1 MELCRSGRGYCN
13 ERCFDTEEYILLVN
27 DYQGIGYNNQAG
39 YMRVI
44 YKANSQM
51 GEGTI
56 LPLPYPVRYDYTSA
70 CSEPD
75 TWELS
80 EDRKPLSY
88 SYYLENTLTF
98 EEEVYREQGVY
109 LYTVDLPAGKVIET
123 VEPLTYENS
132 LHTFTNAQGFT
143 VKKVLEGDQ
152 GAVMLRW
159 KSQYDI
165 RDYELYLIQ
174 RTGDPLVQRLV
185 LPSTT
190 EAGHSPTDRAPDEMF
205 LNEDGAVLTYIYPLR
220 RPCTIWTETNS
231 TM

>member
-13 ERCFDTEEYILLVN
+13 ERCFDTEEYTLLVN

-80 EDRKPLSY
+80 EDRKTLSY

-98 EEEVYREQGVY
+98 EEEVYREPGVY
-109 LYTVDLPAGKVIET
+109 LYTVDLPAGKAIET

-143 VKKVLEGDQ
+143 VKKVLEG
-152 GAVMLRW
+152 
-159 KSQYDI
+159 I
-165 RDYELYLIQ
+165 
-174 RTGDPLVQRLV
+174 
-185 LPSTT
+185 
-190 EAGHSPTDRAPDEMF
+190 RAPWCCGGKVNMIF
-205 LNEDGAVLTYIYPLR
+205 GIMS
-220 RPCTIWTETNS
+220 S
-231 TM
+231 T